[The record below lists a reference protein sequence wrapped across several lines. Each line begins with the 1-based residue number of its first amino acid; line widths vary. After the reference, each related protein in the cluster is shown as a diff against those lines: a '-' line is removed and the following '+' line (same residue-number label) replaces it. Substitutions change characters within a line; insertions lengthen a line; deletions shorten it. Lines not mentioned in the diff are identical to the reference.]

1 MSELLLVAASGLAR
15 EVLAL
20 ERSRGV
26 HDSYLLVDDDPR
38 TWGEQVAGVH
48 VVGGLEEVTRHPHAR
63 IVVCAGSGLARMGL
77 VRRLAE
83 LGVGPDRYARVR
95 HPSVDVPHGCTVGPG
110 SVLLAHVAL
119 TADVRVGRHVV
130 AMPHVTL
137 THDDKVDDFATLCAG
152 VSLGGG
158 VSVGRA
164 AYVGMNASVR
174 EGLTLGAGATLGMG
188 SVLLEDLST
197 GATWV
202 GVPARPLRTRAT
214 EQVGQLWS
222 GA

>member
-26 HDSYLLVDDDPR
+26 HDAYAVLDDDPR
-38 TWGEQVAGVH
+38 TWGQQVSGAPVL
-48 VVGGLEEVTRHPHAR
+48 GGLEEVVHRPEAR

-95 HPSVDVPHGCTVGPG
+95 HPSVDVPHGCTTGPG
-110 SVLLAHVAL
+110 SILLAHVAL
-119 TADVRVGRHVV
+119 TAEVRVGHHVV
-130 AMPHVTL
+130 AMPQVTL

-152 VSLGGG
+152 VALGGG

-174 EGLTLGAGATLGMG
+174 EGVTLGAGSTLGMG
-188 SVLLEDLST
+188 SVLLEDLPV

-202 GVPARPLRTRAT
+202 GAPARPVRRTADRPRESA
-214 EQVGQLWS
+214 
-222 GA
+222 